1 MARPNA
7 TPTFGDG
14 VVTPHASFLAMMHEP
29 DQAYASLVNIEGK
42 LGAYASGGF
51 LDAVATRSGTVSHC
65 YFSLDQAM
73 VMGALGNVLASDVV
87 RKAFCGKDAEAALR
101 PVIGLEEFS
110 ASG

>member
-1 MARPNA
+1 M
-7 TPTFGDG
+7 
-14 VVTPHASFLAMMHEP
+14 
-29 DQAYASLVNIEGK
+29 DQAYTHLVNIEDR

-51 LDAVATRSGTVSHC
+51 LDAVATRTGTLSHY

-101 PVIGLEEFS
+101 PVIGLEEFG